1 MSKEQ
6 LVGFYAKSA
15 AQVER
20 VYDKPERQHDL
31 AELRAEVA
39 QVLRGHVVL
48 ELACGSGFWTSVIAR
63 AADSV
68 LATDINPAMVELAE
82 RRGVAGDK
90 VRFRVADALALPDD
104 IGEFTAVFIGFFW
117 SHLER
122 DGQEQ
127 LLAHL
132 RKRLGK
138 DVLLVIADDD
148 YVEGS
153 SGTVARTDA
162 QGTTWQIVTAPDGE
176 RFELPKS
183 YPSDSALR
191 KRLASSVREI
201 RIAREEYFWLLTCR
215 LK

>member
-15 AQVER
+15 ANVER
-20 VYDKPERQHDL
+20 VYDKPERQDDL
-31 AELRAEVA
+31 ADLRDDVA

-48 ELACGSGFWTSVIAR
+48 ELACGSGYWTSVIAEV
-63 AADSV
+63 ADSV
-68 LATDINPAMVELAE
+68 VAIDINPGMIALAE
-82 RRGVAGDK
+82 KRGLAGDK
-90 VRFRVADALALPDD
+90 VRFRVADALELPDD
-104 IGEFTAVFIGFFW
+104 IGEFTAVFVGFYW

-122 DGQEQ
+122 DEQEH
-127 LLAHL
+127 LLAQL

-138 DVLLVIADDD
+138 DVLLVLADDA

-153 SGTVARTDA
+153 SETVARTDA
-162 QGTTWQIVTAPDGE
+162 QGTTWQIVAAPDGE
-176 RFELPKS
+176 RCEMPKS

-191 KRLASSVREI
+191 KRLAPSVREI
-201 RIAREEYFWLLTCR
+201 KIVRSEYYWLLTCR